1 MRFQKG
7 QSGNP
12 EGRPAGVPNKVTTD
26 VREVIRTFAETYA
39 EKLPGWID
47 RIAEDDPA
55 KAADLFLR
63 ALEYHVPKLGRSEL
77 TGPGGRPLSALVP
90 VLNFATSGPAPEIVP
105 TYPGQ

>member
-1 MRFQKG
+1 MP
-7 QSGNP
+7 SGWLAASVGNERDAAP
-12 EGRPAGVPNKVTTD
+12 TGVQAGTPRSVS
-26 VREVIRTFAETYA
+26 
-39 EKLPGWID
+39 

-90 VLNFATSGPAPEIVP
+90 VLNFTTSGPAPEIVP
-105 TYPGQ
+105 AYPGQ